1 MGYELERRSRRAIAA
16 QWSIAQTDE
25 YAAAARVELRIS
37 NAYALAGFTM
47 FRAAHLNAVVNDL
60 ARDNPSLEMTGRR
73 LEATCELGSA
83 ELIHRYI
90 TRR

>member
-1 MGYELERRSRRAIAA
+1 MGYELERRTRRAIAA
-16 QWSIAQTDE
+16 QWSVTQADE
-25 YAAAARVELRIS
+25 HVTAGQVELRVS
-37 NAYALAGFTM
+37 NAYALAGYTM
-47 FRAAHLNAVVNDL
+47 FRAAHLNAVVNEL
-60 ARDNPSLEMTGRR
+60 SRDNPSLEMTGRR